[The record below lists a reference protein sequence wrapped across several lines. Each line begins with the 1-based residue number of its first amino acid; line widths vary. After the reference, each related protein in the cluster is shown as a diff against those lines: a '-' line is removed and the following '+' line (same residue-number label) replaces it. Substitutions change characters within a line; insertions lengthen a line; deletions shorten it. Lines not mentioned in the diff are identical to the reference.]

1 MLTITPLYIEITH
14 LKGVPAKEVITHT
27 KSIFARHE
35 ILEAV
40 ISDNGPQF
48 ALAAY
53 CQFAQDFQFEHITS
67 SPYFPQSN
75 GEAERA
81 VGTIKSTQN
90 YVAQHPKAE
99 GDENT

>member
-1 MLTITPLYIEITH
+1 MTITPRYIEITH

-48 ALAAY
+48 ASAAY
-53 CQFAQDFQFEHITS
+53 HQFAQDFQFEYITS
-67 SPYFPQSN
+67 SLYFPQSN

-99 GDENT
+99 GAENT